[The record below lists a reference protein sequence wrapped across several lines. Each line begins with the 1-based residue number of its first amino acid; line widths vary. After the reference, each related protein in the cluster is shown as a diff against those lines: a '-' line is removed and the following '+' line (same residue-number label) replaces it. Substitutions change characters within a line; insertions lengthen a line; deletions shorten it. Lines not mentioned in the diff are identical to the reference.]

1 MSTDAALAAVAREVL
16 DRVRYLVLGTVDP
29 DGRPRTSPVYAVPS
43 GYRDLYWV
51 SDPASHHSRNLRRDD
66 RAAGVVFDSTVP
78 PGPEQQAVYVTGRA
92 QEIGP
97 EDLAAHLPRAFR
109 PERGGRAFAAEEL
122 TGTADLRLWRLAVHT
137 WEVHVSASHPALGTG
152 SDRRVRVDPGE

>member
-1 MSTDAALAAVAREVL
+1 M
-16 DRVRYLVLGTVDP
+16 
-29 DGRPRTSPVYAVPS
+29 
-43 GYRDLYWV
+43 
-51 SDPASHHSRNLRRDD
+51 
-66 RAAGVVFDSTVP
+66 VFDSTVP